1 MREYLLAVILLS
13 SASINAAEQRPLLSL
28 VIDDLGYSFN
38 YGKQAIEL
46 DGDHTYAI
54 IPGTHYGKKLAQIAN
69 LNKKEVILH
78 LPLQATNPSAASES
92 NALHETMDE
101 DQLARNLNEM
111 LAEIPVIKGV
121 NNHMG
126 SYLTQIDY
134 FMRPI
139 MDGIRAYNPNLYFL
153 DSRTSPNS
161 IAYTEAVNSGLA
173 SIRRDI
179 FLDNDHSNPE
189 SIHLQYQIWLEKAR
203 NQGHAIAIGHPHP
216 ATIRYLKENLP
227 QTNNQFRFLSV
238 SKLLSRNQQPDN
250 SSQPIQQSKVSMPRL
265 TPACD
270 SSRDACQ

>member
-1 MREYLLAVILLS
+1 MRDFLLAVLLLG
-13 SASINAAEQRPLLSL
+13 SASISAAEQRPVLSL
-28 VIDDLGYSFN
+28 VIDDLGYSFE
-38 YGKQAIEL
+38 YGRQAIEL
-46 DGDHTYAI
+46 KGDHTYAV
-54 IPGTHYGKKLAQIAN
+54 IPGTHYGKKLARLAN
-69 LNKKEVILH
+69 LNNKEVILH

-92 NALHETMDE
+92 NALHEAMDE
-101 DQLARNLNEM
+101 EQLARSLIDM

-173 SIRRDI
+173 SIRRDV
-179 FLDNDHSNPE
+179 FLDNDHTNPE

-203 NQGHAIAIGHPHP
+203 NHGHAIAIGHPHP
-216 ATIRYLKENLP
+216 NTIRYLRENLP
-227 QTNNQFRFLSV
+227 LTDERFRFLS
-238 SKLLSRNQQPDN
+238 LSRLINQQIDKNPNQQLTDTN
-250 SSQPIQQSKVSMPRL
+250 KSFKQSKVSM
-265 TPACD
+265 TIE
-270 SSRDACQ
+270 